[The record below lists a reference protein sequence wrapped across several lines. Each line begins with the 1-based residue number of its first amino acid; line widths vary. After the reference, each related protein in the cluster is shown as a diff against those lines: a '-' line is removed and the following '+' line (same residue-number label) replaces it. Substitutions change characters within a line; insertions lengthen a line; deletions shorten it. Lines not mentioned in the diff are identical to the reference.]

1 MPPRPHELVQRC
13 MHRFNSPKKTSTVPQ
28 PADQGGCAP
37 ASPLVRHAHQL
48 HTASLTADRS
58 ALLPPPPLPPHHKP
72 LRLRP
77 CSRRHACP
85 ASPLPRL
92 CAHVPSGPHAAAAS
106 ASVPPVPASP
116 ADAPPPA
123 SAPPCPSPPGRCLD
137 SVRVPSRC
145 RSARV
150 LAGVDVPT
158 SQRPRPVSAHARPA
172 PRTSHT
178 RTHLATAPCS
188 ACLSRRA
195 LSAHPFRPTSTPLP
209 SSPPMRSHALL
220 PASCPPPPLLS
231 SAHPPSCRRTLVLS
245 TDGDGMNRTAVRDH
259 RIDLQALDRI
269 IALGDASRTN
279 AAALEAQRR
288 PNPAL
293 QPVRGA
299 APAPGNLLE
308 RAARPLHRRVQVNT
322 HELLRAALPP
332 ADPPALATVPRGG
345 RVLVHYGLGSVR
357 SSAFLGVF
365 VIIYQ
370 GMPMLPAP
378 VILYITPFFYLAF
391 ILPKTIVCVVVWAVE
406 VLASVGR
413 ASGPAI
419 TLTWHPYRPS
429 FITPTPR
436 TALWFGRSKV
446 SFESGGWAEAVD
458 RVLAKQPA
466 HRPRGT
472 LLNGRPIT
480 YFGRSELS
488 SALEGHA
495 EAAGL
500 EEAKRAPG
508 VKQAVEAF
516 FGAKIG
522 TKCLLDGS
530 KVSCV
535 PSSYSPTNPEIAGS
549 HQNRFEDHFKRQF
562 SRRKLLQEVP
572 PLYQALTHTV
582 TQLSGYPTTC
592 SHQASCPNRREISVG
607 KARRYKS
614 HNEGLMSMHKNLLAN
629 ILCVSV
635 VDHWDVTP
643 YEIVYLASEFAGKE
657 SEQYEAYLNNLIRV
671 KNNLSTHDTRN
682 KQIEARGL
690 MHRAAATDAKRLISR
705 FKVGFY

>member
-1 MPPRPHELVQRC
+1 MPPHTNPHIPVGSSLLCTGPGPLPSFFLWSYPPAQFLSSNIQLPLRLY
-13 MHRFNSPKKTSTVPQ
+13 R
-28 PADQGGCAP
+28 ADQGA
-37 ASPLVRHAHQL
+37 VHQ
-48 HTASLTADRS
+48 HHPSSATPTCTRRSSLAADPS
-58 ALLPPPPLPPHHKP
+58 ALPPPLPPHRFDP
-72 LRLRP
+72 RL
-77 CSRRHACP
+77 RRHARRP
-85 ASPLPRL
+85 PSRL
-92 CAHVPSGPHAAAAS
+92 AAAS
-106 ASVPPVPASP
+106 TLCTRPVRSPRRRRFRIRATTPVPASP

-123 SAPPCPSPPGRCLD
+123 SAPPCPSPPVPAALD
-137 SVRVPSRC
+137 SARVPSRC

-150 LAGVDVPT
+150 LAASTCPLPNVLALCP
-158 SQRPRPVSAHARPA
+158 AHARPA
-172 PRTSHT
+172 PCTPHT

-188 ACLSRRA
+188 ACLSRPA

-209 SSPPMRSHALL
+209 SSPPMPSHALL
-220 PASCPPPPLLS
+220 PVSCPPPPLLA

-308 RAARPLHRRVQVNT
+308 RAARPLHRVQVNT

-365 VIIYQ
+365 VIIYER
-370 GMPMLPAP
+370 MPMLPAR
-378 VILYITPFFYLAF
+378 VILYLTP
-391 ILPKTIVCVVVWAVE
+391 TIVYVVVWAVE

-413 ASGPAI
+413 ASGVRDERQIKDTLLYFQPAI

-480 YFGRSELS
+480 YFARSELS

-535 PSSYSPTNPEIAGS
+535 ASSYSTHQPTPRLQAVK
-549 HQNRFEDHFKRQF
+549 DHFKRQF

-572 PLYQALTHTV
+572 PLYQA
-582 TQLSGYPTTC
+582 
-592 SHQASCPNRREISVG
+592 
-607 KARRYKS
+607 
-614 HNEGLMSMHKNLLAN
+614 
-629 ILCVSV
+629 
-635 VDHWDVTP
+635 
-643 YEIVYLASEFAGKE
+643 
-657 SEQYEAYLNNLIRV
+657 AYLNNLIRV

-682 KQIEARGL
+682 KVPQI
-690 MHRAAATDAKRLISR
+690 
-705 FKVGFY
+705 